1 MSSHQAPE
9 RIDSQVPPRRR
20 FSNLRQDIKAACLE
34 FLGTVF
40 FLLIGLGGVQ
50 VANTQ
55 SSGLGST
62 AYIASCMGLSLLT
75 SAWLFYRITGGLFNP
90 GVTLALFLIGGI
102 GLVRFV
108 LYIIAQ
114 LVGGIAAAALLDALT
129 PGPLLVKFVNE
140 SLFC

>member
-1 MSSHQAPE
+1 MPPHKSSE
-9 RIDSQVPPRRR
+9 RLDK

-40 FLLIGLGGVQ
+40 FLLIGLGGIQ

-55 SSGLGST
+55 GSGLGST
-62 AYIASCMGLSLLT
+62 AYIAACMGLSLLT

-90 GVTLALFLIGGI
+90 GVSLALFLINGI
-102 GLVRFV
+102 GPVRFV
-108 LYIIAQ
+108 MYIIAQ

-129 PGPLLVKFVNE
+129 PGPLLVKLVNE
-140 SLFC
+140 ISFSLQSC